1 MGGNSSY
8 VKFDKNSKIVEIKE
22 KKLISF
28 YASSGVYI
36 FGSTKLLKDLFN
48 KYKKKNNLKEIN
60 LSDVI
65 NYYLKINKFYAEPIN
80 TFLKIDLGDI
90 KNIKKFTKLTNFI

>member
-1 MGGNSSY
+1 M
-8 VKFDKNSKIVEIKE
+8 
-22 KKLISF
+22 L
-28 YASSGVYI
+28 
-36 FGSTKLLKDLFN
+36 KLLLIILLLSAFPINANALDWVAIDVSDEGRTYIDVDSIRKDDEYVYVWVL
-48 KYKKKNNLKEIN
+48 LD